1 MRRQRTLRHPI
12 GCVGVGLHSGA
23 RVGLTLRP
31 AAEGSGIR
39 FRRLDRP
46 GSAGIPAHCGHL
58 VATADAGASLGEG
71 GVARVRMVEH
81 LLAALA
87 ICEIDNAQIE
97 LGGPELPVMDGSAQ
111 SFVLLIECAGAVE
124 QSRPAARLEVLRPIS
139 VHDGGRQV
147 RLEPA
152 SRLEL
157 LLRPRDGVQA
167 RGRSFGFVFSPEAGK
182 AELAA
187 ARDRRWCPSLLDGGE
202 PLRFADEPLRHA
214 ALDVL
219 GDLALLGA
227 RLQARYVEHGGDHA
241 LRARLM
247 QALLAEPAA
256 WRLVGGDPAAASARR
271 DAWHPVAAGQ
281 ARLA

>member
-1 MRRQRTLRHPI
+1 MRRQRTLRHSI

-58 VATADAGASLGEG
+58 VAASAAGASLGEG
-71 GVARVRMVEH
+71 EVARVRMVEH

-87 ICEIDNAQIE
+87 VCEIDNAQIE
-97 LGGPELPVMDGSAQ
+97 LGGPELPVMDGSARP
-111 SFVLLIECAGAVE
+111 FVLLIECAGIVE
-124 QSRPAARLEVLRPIS
+124 QSRPAARLEVLRPVS
-139 VHDGGRQV
+139 VDEGGRQA
-147 RLEPA
+147 RFEPA
-152 SRLEL
+152 PRLEL
-157 LLRPRDGVQA
+157 VLRPLDGAQA
-167 RGRSFGFVFSPEAGK
+167 PGGAFSFLFSPEAGK

-187 ARDRRWCPSLLDGGE
+187 ARDRRWCPSLLDGSE

-219 GDLALLGA
+219 GDLALLPA
-227 RLQARYVEHGGDHA
+227 WPQARYVGHGADHR

-247 QALLAEPAA
+247 QALLADPTA
-256 WRLVGGDPAAASARR
+256 WRLVGDPAASARCGVQ
-271 DAWHPVAAGQ
+271 HPPFGR